1 MRGVIELQAVTK
13 RYAETTVLD
22 DLSLS
27 IPPRSITG
35 VIGESGSGK
44 STLLQLINGLVLPDS
59 GTVNVFGRP
68 LPRDDLVRFRRRVGY
83 AVQGTGLFPHLRAAQ
98 NIGLL
103 GTLERWSPADIDART
118 DELMRLMDLSPE
130 LKVRYPYQL
139 SGGQQQ
145 RVGICRAMF
154 LRPELLLLD
163 EPFSGVDPL
172 TRRDIHARF
181 LELLAAE
188 PATVVLVTHDI
199 AEARRLASELVIVQ
213 DGRLIQTGETAEVM
227 KYPATKH
234 VALLFGA
241 SNDD

>member
-22 DLSLS
+22 NLSLS

-68 LPRDDLVRFRRRVGY
+68 LPRGDLVRFRRRVGY

-227 KYPATKH
+227 RYPATKH

-241 SNDD
+241 SNDG

>member
-1 MRGVIELQAVTK
+1 MSGIIELQAVTK
-13 RYAETTVLD
+13 RYAESIVLD

-44 STLLQLINGLVLPDS
+44 STLLQLVNGLVLPDS
-59 GTVNVFGRP
+59 GTVNVFGKP
-68 LPRDDLVRFRRRVGY
+68 LPSDDLARFRRRVGY
-83 AVQGTGLFPHLRAAQ
+83 AVQGTGLFPHLRIAQ
-98 NIGLL
+98 NIELL
-103 GTLERWSPADIDART
+103 GALERWSPAEIDART
-118 DELMRLMDLSPE
+118 AELMRLMGLSPE
-130 LKVRYPYQL
+130 LKLRYPYQL

-154 LRPELLLLD
+154 LRPEILLLD

-199 AEARRLASELVIVQ
+199 AEARRLASELVIVH
-213 DGRLIQTGETAEVM
+213 DGRLIQTGETEEVM
-227 KYPATKH
+227 RNPATKH
-234 VALLFGA
+234 VALLVGD
-241 SNDD
+241 SNDG